1 MESSGQS
8 RVDVVPGMSAARGVR
23 AVASEVSEL
32 AAGSSLALM
41 HVATHA
47 GAKGPREQVCVTAS
61 FYR

>member
-8 RVDVVPGMSAARGVR
+8 RVDVVPGVSAARGVR

-41 HVATHA
+41 HVAMHA
-47 GAKGPREQVCVTAS
+47 SITGPRGQARATAS